1 VRRRGDGDG
10 AGILEEDRTLR
21 VVVADQHRLILLA
34 MATVLEDAD
43 GVELVASTNRGTA
56 VVPLV
61 NEHAPD
67 VVILNAKL
75 PDIDGLLVL
84 ERLRRHFPAVKV
96 VIFDED
102 SRLLETARERGAC
115 AYISK
120 HIDPSLLA
128 EALHEAVAS
137 DEFVS
142 LGFPEQAELSPPP
155 GLTNR
160 ELAILK
166 TVAAGHTNKQV
177 AAALFVTEQTVKFHL
192 TNIYRK
198 LDLRSRT
205 DAARFAHQHGLAENS
220 YLVGSEAAAPSS
232 EPGAEGRVAGNTPAI
247 SRPGM
252 NLA

>member
-10 AGILEEDRTLR
+10 AGIRTLR

-34 MATVLEDAD
+34 LATVFEDAD
-43 GVELVASTNRGTA
+43 GVELVASTSRGSA

-67 VVILNAKL
+67 LVVLNAKL
-75 PDIDGLLVL
+75 PDMDGLLVL
-84 ERLRRHFPAVKV
+84 ERLRKHFPDVKV
-96 VIFDED
+96 VVFDED
-102 SRLLETARERGAC
+102 ARQLDSARERGAC

-120 HIDPSLLA
+120 HIDPSLLV
-128 EALHEAVAS
+128 EALHDAVDG
-137 DEFVS
+137 DEFVIR
-142 LGFPEQAELSPPP
+142 GFPEQAQLAPPP
-155 GLTNR
+155 GLTSR

-198 LDLRSRT
+198 LNLRSRT
-205 DAARFAHQHGLAENS
+205 DAARFAHQHGLAENV
-220 YLVGSEAAAPSS
+220 YLVGAEAGSPGSDAGTGRAPGS
-232 EPGAEGRVAGNTPAI
+232 PA
-247 SRPGM
+247 PH
-252 NLA
+252 LA

>member
-1 VRRRGDGDG
+1 MGF
-10 AGILEEDRTLR
+10 RTLR

-34 MATVLEDAD
+34 MAKLFEDAD
-43 GVELVASTNRGTA
+43 GVELAATTDRGTA

-61 NEHAPD
+61 NEHEPD
-67 VVILNAKL
+67 VVVLNAKL

-84 ERLRRHFPAVKV
+84 DRVRKHFPEVKV
-96 VIFDED
+96 VVFDED
-102 SRLLETARERGAC
+102 ARLLEAARERGAC

-120 HIDPSLLA
+120 HIDPSLLVD
-128 EALHEAVAS
+128 ALRAAVEGN
-137 DEFVS
+137 EFIS
-142 LGFPEQAELSPPP
+142 LGFPEEAQLAPPP

-198 LDLRSRT
+198 LNLRSRT
-205 DAARFAHQHGLAENS
+205 DAARFAHEHGLAENAFV
-220 YLVGSEAAAPSS
+220 VGAEAAAPGSD
-232 EPGAEGRVAGNTPAI
+232 PGPVGAAPNPA
-247 SRPGM
+247 
-252 NLA
+252 

>member
-10 AGILEEDRTLR
+10 AGFRTLR

-34 MATVLEDAD
+34 IAKLLEDAD
-43 GVELVASTNRGTA
+43 GVEVAATTDRGTA

-61 NEHAPD
+61 NEHEPD
-67 VVILNAKL
+67 VVVLNARL

-84 ERLRRHFPAVKV
+84 DRVRKHFPEVKV
-96 VIFDED
+96 VVFDED
-102 SRLLETARERGAC
+102 ARLLETARERGAC

-120 HIDPSLLA
+120 HIDPSLLVD
-128 EALHEAVAS
+128 ALRAAVEGN
-137 DEFVS
+137 EFVS
-142 LGFPEQAELSPPP
+142 LGFPEEAQLAPPP

-198 LDLRSRT
+198 LNLRSRT
-205 DAARFAHQHGLAENS
+205 DAARFAHEHGLAENAF
-220 YLVGSEAAAPSS
+220 LVGAEAAAPVSD
-232 EPGAEGRVAGNTPAI
+232 PGPVGRAAPNPA
-247 SRPGM
+247 
-252 NLA
+252 